1 MSTQTAPGSGR
12 TEVHA
17 YERAQLYIDGRW
29 TDGSGSRR
37 EEIFNPATTESLGTV
52 PLAEA
57 TDLDRALDAAER
69 GFRHWRDLPVDER
82 TNILH
87 RAADLIR
94 QRAGAIGTTM
104 TLEQGKP
111 IPEARGEVVRVAKL
125 LDWDAEEARRNY
137 GRIIP
142 MDPDTE
148 LTVTHEPIGP
158 VAAFTPWNFPAGS
171 PMRKI
176 AAALSAGCSIVIKA
190 SEETPGTACGLVRCF
205 EEAGVPA
212 GVLNLVFGV
221 PAEVSERLIDS
232 PVTRLVAFTGSISVG
247 KRLAGLAARQ
257 MKPALMELGG
267 HAPVVVCEDANPA
280 QAAARTA
287 GSKFVNAG
295 QVCTSP
301 SRMLVHEGLHDRFV
315 DALVEAA
322 QSVKV
327 GDGLDDG
334 VRMGPLANERRL
346 AAVAELVRDAVSR
359 GASVACGGER
369 LDREGWFYA
378 PTVLTNVP
386 LDARVMNEEPFGPIA
401 PVVSFTELSDAL
413 ALANCLPYGLAAYG
427 FTESAATA
435 AELKRGLEAGILS
448 INHCGG
454 SVPEAPSGGVKE
466 SGYGKEGGS
475 EGLEAYLVTKRISH
489 RLR

>member
-1 MSTQTAPGSGR
+1 MSTQTVSGAAR
-12 TEVHA
+12 PELDQ
-17 YERAQLYIDGRW
+17 YERVQLYIDGEW

-37 EEIFNPATTESLGTV
+37 QDIINPATTASLGTV
-52 PLAEA
+52 PMAEA
-57 TDLDRALDAAER
+57 ADLDRALAAADR
-69 GFRHWRDLPVDER
+69 GFRLWRDLPIDER
-82 TNILH
+82 TGILH
-87 RAADLIR
+87 RAADLVR
-94 QRAGAIGTTM
+94 QRAGTIGTTM

-111 IPEARGEVVRVAKL
+111 LPEARGEVMRVAKL
-125 LDWDAEEARRNY
+125 LDWDVEEARREY

-142 MDPDTE
+142 VDLDTE

-158 VAAFTPWNFPAGS
+158 VAGFTPWNFPAGS

-190 SEETPGTACGLVRCF
+190 SEETPGTACALVRCF
-205 EEAGVPA
+205 EEAGVPP

-221 PAEVSERLIDS
+221 PGEVSERLIAS
-232 PVTRLVAFTGSISVG
+232 PITRLVAFTGSIPVG
-247 KRLAGLAARQ
+247 KLLAGLAARE
-257 MKPALMELGG
+257 MKPTLMELGG
-267 HAPVVVCEDANPA
+267 HAPVIVCEDANPE

-301 SRMLVHEGLHDRFV
+301 SRILVHERLHDRFV
-315 DALVEAA
+315 EALVKATEA
-322 QSVKV
+322 VKV
-327 GDGLDDG
+327 GDGLEDG
-334 VRMGPLANERRL
+334 VRMGPMANDRRL
-346 AAVAELVRDAVSR
+346 AAVDEFVRDAVGR

-378 PTVLTNVP
+378 PTVLTDVP

-401 PVVSFTELSDAL
+401 PVVSFTELGDAL
-413 ALANCLPYGLAAYG
+413 ELANSLPYGLAAYG

-454 SVPEAPSGGVKE
+454 SVPEAPSGGIKE
-466 SGYGKEGGS
+466 SGHGKEGGS

>member
-1 MSTQTAPGSGR
+1 MSTQSAAPPATRGLR
-12 TEVHA
+12 E
-17 YERAQLYIDGRW
+17 YEPVQLYIDGQW
-29 TDGSGSRR
+29 TDGSGGRS
-37 EEIFNPATTESLGTV
+37 EQIVNPATAESLGTV
-52 PLAEA
+52 PLAESA
-57 TDLDRALDAAER
+57 DLDRALAAADR
-69 GFRHWRDLPVDER
+69 GYRVWRDLPVDER

-87 RAADLIR
+87 RAADLVR

-111 IPEARGEVVRVAKL
+111 LPEARGEVMRVAKL
-125 LDWDAEEARRNY
+125 LDWDAEEGRREY

-142 MDPDTE
+142 VDIDTE

-190 SEETPGTACGLVRCF
+190 SEETPGTACALVRCF

-221 PAEVSERLIDS
+221 PADVSEQLIAS
-232 PVTRLVAFTGSISVG
+232 PITRLVAFTGSIPVG
-247 KRLAGLAARQ
+247 KQLAGLAARV

-267 HAPVVVCEDANPA
+267 HAPVIVCEDADPE
-280 QAAARTA
+280 QAAVRTVA
-287 GSKFVNAG
+287 SKFVNAG

-301 SRMLVHEGLHDRFV
+301 SRILVHESLHDRFL
-315 DALVEAA
+315 DALVKASEA
-322 QSVKV
+322 VKV
-327 GDGLDDG
+327 GDGLEEG
-334 VRMGPLANERRL
+334 VRMGPLANDRRL
-346 AAVAELVRDAVSR
+346 AAVEQLVSDAVSR
-359 GASVACGGER
+359 GATVACGGER

-378 PTVLTNVP
+378 PTVLTGVP
-386 LDARVMNEEPFGPIA
+386 LVARVMHEEPFGPIA
-401 PVVSFTELSDAL
+401 PVVSFTDLSDAL
-413 ALANCLPYGLAAYG
+413 ELANSLPYGLAAYG

-435 AELKRGLEAGILS
+435 NQLKRGLEAGILS